1 MKLYVAKTDEKLLKK
16 LRWFGFDRNLK
27 KDRKGAR
34 LDKVDILGYKYQ
46 LNNYS
51 AALGLSNL
59 KEIKS
64 LINHHI
70 KIGNYYSKKLKDI
83 PSIKILN
90 FKKNRL
96 HTYWFYQLL
105 VRDRSKFIKI
115 LREINFPYSI
125 VDERIDNYPL
135 FKKYKKNLPSLEKF
149 EKHKI
154 SLPVHYKISKKHI
167 DKLVLYIK
175 KKNI

>member
-1 MKLYVAKTDEKLLKK
+1 MVGWYVAKKKTDEKLLKK

-70 KIGNYYSKKLKDI
+70 KIGNYYTKKTQ
-83 PSIKILN
+83 
-90 FKKNRL
+90 R
-96 HTYWFYQLL
+96 
-105 VRDRSKFIKI
+105 
-115 LREINFPYSI
+115 YSI
-125 VDERIDNYPL
+125 
-135 FKKYKKNLPSLEKF
+135 YKK
-149 EKHKI
+149 I
-154 SLPVHYKISKKHI
+154 
-167 DKLVLYIK
+167 
-175 KKNI
+175 